1 MYTKN
6 EPTQRQIRFSEVI
19 REIVSEAIN
28 KNYIFSDKIELG
40 PVTVSFVKLSKDLR
54 IASVYIMPL
63 AGHKKEMILDIINE
77 NIHVFQKV
85 ISKEKL
91 KTKYIPKLKFYL
103 DDSFDEAQKIQR
115 LLSNKKVARDLK

>member
-1 MYTKN
+1 MYNKN
-6 EPTQRQIRFSEVI
+6 EPSQRQIRFSEVI

>member
-19 REIVSEAIN
+19 REIISEAIN
-28 KNYIFSDKIELG
+28 KSYIFSSDIELG
-40 PVTVSFVKLSKDLR
+40 SVTVTFVNVSRDLR
-54 IASVYIMPL
+54 NASIYIMPL
-63 AGHKKEMILDIINE
+63 AGYKKEIILDLINE

-85 ISKEKL
+85 ISRKKL
-91 KTKYIPKLKFYL
+91 KIKYTPKLKFYL
-103 DDSFDEAQKIQR
+103 DDSFEEAQKIHK

>member
-40 PVTVSFVKLSKDLR
+40 PVTVSFVKLSRDLR